1 MKTPQQTSARRIRV
15 ILALTAA
22 GTAATAAM
30 AWGWTYAVQTV
41 GIVSARTPAGQ
52 APSLVRP
59 GQASTAG
66 RAPTAAPVPSA
77 TKGTGNGNGSGTPRL
92 GPITAAPAGPKGSG
106 GAGDSPEVSLA
117 EAGRA
122 EVGQAAAS
130 RKNGKDHSAHLK
142 KRGAIDPG
150 QVLSDGNLSLGGCLP
165 QYGAAGQ
172 CLPAV
177 PPSLSRHLR
186 DMKDAG
192 LDPAS
197 MPHPWSCGEVREYF
211 KKGLPVRQPNVDP
224 QKLDANKDGVAC
236 GPAD

>member
-1 MKTPQQTSARRIRV
+1 M

-30 AWGWTYAVQTV
+30 AWGGTYAAETA

-52 APSLVRP
+52 TPSPVRP
-59 GQASTAG
+59 GQAATAG
-66 RAPTAAPVPSA
+66 PVPRAAPAQAAAPAPGA
-77 TKGTGNGNGSGTPRL
+77 TNGSGKPKL
-92 GPITAAPAGPKGSG
+92 GPIPPAPAGPKGSG
-106 GAGDSPEVSLA
+106 GIGDSPEVSLA

-192 LDPAS
+192 LDPTS